1 MLKIYFIYM
10 KYYILAEVYEKLES
24 ISGKLEKT
32 HIISKLLIETPK
44 DLLEK
49 IVLLI
54 DGRVFPS
61 WSDEE
66 LGVANQ
72 LMTRAISKSYGIST
86 DNVVKNF
93 KRTGDLGKTVEE
105 LASKRKQATLGKKE
119 LVIDKV
125 FENVQL
131 IAKQTGDGSQDR
143 KLNLITEL
151 LVQANPKEAKYIV
164 RTILGE
170 LRIGVAEGIL
180 RDAIAEAFKVSP
192 ENIENAWFLNP
203 DYGEIA
209 KIAKERGKEGLEK
222 VKIELGKPIMVLLA
236 EKSPSLEEAIN
247 SFDKVA
253 LEYKYDGARFLVHK
267 KQDKIWI
274 FTRRLE
280 NVTKAFPDVVELCKK
295 YILTDICIVDGEA
308 LAIDSKTKRP
318 LPFQIISQRIK
329 RKYDIEKTI
338 KEIPV
343 QLNLFDIVYLNGKIL
358 FDLPLEKRRK
368 ILKETIKEIPGKI
381 QLAKQLITK
390 NLKEADAFY
399 KEALKA
405 GHEGLIVK
413 NLDAKYQPGRR
424 VAGGWLKVKP
434 VMESLD
440 LVIIGATWGTG
451 KRAGWLGSYIL
462 GCRDPDTGKF
472 LECGMLGTGIK
483 EKKTNPE
490 DVTFL
495 EMTKLLKPYVEAE
508 KGNEIKIKPKIVIEV
523 AYEEIQKSPTY
534 SSGWALRFPRFLRL
548 RTLDKSPEEADTVER
563 IANLYKI
570 QKGKKS

>member
-1 MLKIYFIYM
+1 MRYT
-10 KYYILAEVYEKLES
+10 ILADVYEKLES

-32 HIISKLLIETPK
+32 HNISKILAETPK
-44 DLLEK
+44 DLLSK

-54 DGRVFPS
+54 NGRVFPS
-61 WSDEE
+61 WGEEE

-72 LMTRAISKSYGIST
+72 LMIKAIAKSYGISAN
-86 DNVVKNF
+86 DVIKNF
-93 KRTGDLGKTVEE
+93 KKAGDLGRTVEE
-105 LASKRKQATLGKKE
+105 FSGKRRQVTLGRKE
-119 LVIDKV
+119 LSIEKV
-125 FENVQL
+125 FENMQL
-131 IAKQTGDGSQDR
+131 IARQVGKDSQGR
-143 KLNLITEL
+143 KLNLIAEL

-164 RTILGE
+164 RTVLGE
-170 LRIGVAEGIL
+170 LRVGVAEGIL

-192 ENIENAWFLNP
+192 EDLENAWFLNP

-209 KIAKERGKEGLEK
+209 EIARERGKDGLEK

-236 EKSPSLEEAIN
+236 EKSPSLEDAIN

-253 LEYKYDGARFLVHK
+253 LEYKYDGARFLIHK
-267 KQDKIWI
+267 KDDKIWI

-295 YILTDICIVDGEA
+295 HILSKSCIVDGEA
-308 LAIDSKTKRP
+308 LAIDPKTKRP
-318 LPFQIISQRIK
+318 LPFQMISQRIK
-329 RKYDIEKTI
+329 RKYDIEETI
-338 KEIPV
+338 KEVPIE
-343 QLNLFDIVYLNGKIL
+343 LNLFDVVYLNGKIL
-358 FDLPLEKRRK
+358 FDLPLEERRK
-368 ILKETIKEIPGKI
+368 ILKEIVKEVPGKI
-381 QLAKQLITK
+381 QLANQLITK
-390 NLKEADAFY
+390 DLKEADKFY
-399 KEALKA
+399 KDALKA

-413 NLDAKYQPGRR
+413 NLEAKYQPGRS

-440 LVIIGATWGTG
+440 LVITGAIWGTG
-451 KRAGWLGSYIL
+451 KRTGWLGSYIL
-462 GCRDPDTGKF
+462 ACRDPDTGKF

-490 DVTFL
+490 DVTLL
-495 EMTKLLKPYVEAE
+495 EMTKLLKPYIESE
-508 KGNEIKIKPKIVIEV
+508 KGNEVKIKPKIVIEV

-548 RTLDKSPEEADTVER
+548 RTLDKAPEEADTTER
-563 IANLYKI
+563 IANLFKM